1 MQCKRLGDNGSH
13 GGPLH
18 WKQARSAA
26 LGAKEFAR
34 PAGACWRCGGGC
46 ASAGAAME
54 ILRGQLPSTGDT
66 TALIELRGGTTTYR
80 WLHDRA
86 ALLAAELQRHAP
98 GPGAVGVLCER
109 SAVQVAGMLA
119 TWRAGLIYC
128 PLDPSLPPQRLLWM
142 LRDAQPVAVLVGV
155 PSGSAADA
163 VARECA
169 GIPTLLLES
178 GVLRSGA
185 AQCLNADVGG
195 GGGGGG
201 GGSGCCGGAEVPQAA
216 GDVPEDGCYL
226 LYSSGSTGEP

>member
-1 MQCKRLGDNGSH
+1 MNPESSVLDPRGALNWRSPLR
-13 GGPLH
+13 GGE
-18 WKQARSAA
+18 S
-26 LGAKEFAR
+26 AR

-142 LRDAQPVAVLVGV
+142 LRDAQPVALLVGA
-155 PSGSAADA
+155 PIGSAADA

-178 GVLRSGA
+178 GVLRSRA
-185 AQCLNADVGG
+185 AQQCLTADVV
-195 GGGGGG
+195 GGGG

>member
-1 MQCKRLGDNGSH
+1 
-13 GGPLH
+13 
-18 WKQARSAA
+18 
-26 LGAKEFAR
+26 
-34 PAGACWRCGGGC
+34 
-46 ASAGAAME
+46 ME

-66 TALIELRGGTTTYR
+66 TALIDLRGGTTTYR

-86 ALLAAELQRHAP
+86 ALLAAELQRHAS

-142 LRDAQPVAVLVGV
+142 LRDAQPVAVLVGA

-178 GVLRSGA
+178 GVLRSGTA
-185 AQCLNADVGG
+185 ECLNADVGG
-195 GGGGGG
+195 GGGCGGG
-201 GGSGCCGGAEVPQAA
+201 GGSGSGGDGGADVPRA
-216 GDVPEDGCYL
+216 GVPEDGCYL

>member
-1 MQCKRLGDNGSH
+1 MAATAGRCIGNKLAV
-13 GGPLH
+13 LH
-18 WKQARSAA
+18 CDQGVRA
-26 LGAKEFAR
+26 
-34 PAGACWRCGGGC
+34 PCWRVL
-46 ASAGAAME
+46 ALWWRLRLSRAAME

-66 TALIELRGGTTTYR
+66 TALIDLRGGTTTYR

-86 ALLAAELQRHAP
+86 ALLAAELQRHAS

-128 PLDPSLPPQRLLWM
+128 PLDPSLPPQRLVWM
-142 LRDAQPVAVLVGV
+142 LQDAQPVALLVGV
-155 PSGSAADA
+155 PNGSAADA

-178 GVLRSGA
+178 GVLRSGG
-185 AQCLNADVGG
+185 AQCLTADVGG
-195 GGGGGG
+195 GGGSGGC
-201 GGSGCCGGAEVPQAA
+201 SGAEVPQAA

>member
-1 MQCKRLGDNGSH
+1 
-13 GGPLH
+13 
-18 WKQARSAA
+18 
-26 LGAKEFAR
+26 
-34 PAGACWRCGGGC
+34 
-46 ASAGAAME
+46 ME
-54 ILRGQLPSTGDT
+54 ILRGQLPSAGDT
-66 TALIELRGGTTTYR
+66 TALIDLRGGTTTYR

-142 LRDAQPVAVLVGV
+142 LQDAQPVALLVGV

-185 AQCLNADVGG
+185 AQCLNTDVGG

-201 GGSGCCGGAEVPQAA
+201 GGSGCGGGAEVPQAA